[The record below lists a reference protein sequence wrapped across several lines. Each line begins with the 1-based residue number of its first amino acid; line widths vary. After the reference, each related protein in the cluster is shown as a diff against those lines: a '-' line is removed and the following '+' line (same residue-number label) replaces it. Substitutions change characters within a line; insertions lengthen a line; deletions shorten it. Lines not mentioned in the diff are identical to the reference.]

1 MDLFKF
7 DSPVMRFLSAI
18 TDLFL
23 LNVLCLICCIPI
35 VTIDHVFDNR
45 MVVLSDNVRG
55 MKDLLTYVYQMGHRR
70 IAYIHG
76 ADSAVTQSRLSSFYR
91 TAYDL
96 GLEVPDEYV
105 LEAPYR
111 NTDETYAKT
120 LQLLDLP
127 NPPTCILYPDDFA
140 SFGGVNA
147 IRSRRLSIP
156 EDVSVAGYDGIRIG
170 RHLEPKLTTLRQDTD
185 RIGRLAAGKL
195 VDMIEHPKT
204 TVIER
209 VIVEG
214 TLYEGASVADLRQ
227 KLPLEKT

>member
-1 MDLFKF
+1 
-7 DSPVMRFLSAI
+7 
-18 TDLFL
+18 
-23 LNVLCLICCIPI
+23 
-35 VTIDHVFDNR
+35 
-45 MVVLSDNVRG
+45 
-55 MKDLLTYVYQMGHRR
+55 MGD
-70 IAYIHG
+70 Y
-76 ADSAVTQSRLSSFYR
+76 SSVKVPVTQSRLSSFYR

-96 GLEVPDEYV
+96 GLEIPDEYV

-127 NPPTCILYPDDFA
+127 KPPTCILYPDDFA
-140 SFGGVNA
+140 SFGGINA
-147 IRSRRLSIP
+147 IRSRGLSIP
-156 EDVSVAGYDGIRIG
+156 GDVSVAGYDGIRIG

-227 KLPLEKT
+227 NLPLEKI

>member
-1 MDLFKF
+1 MDL
-7 DSPVMRFLSAI
+7 
-18 TDLFL
+18 
-23 LNVLCLICCIPI
+23 LNLN
-35 VTIDHVFDNR
+35 D
-45 MVVLSDNVRG
+45 
-55 MKDLLTYVYQMGHRR
+55 
-70 IAYIHG
+70 
-76 ADSAVTQSRLSSFYR
+76 
-91 TAYDL
+91 
-96 GLEVPDEYV
+96 
-105 LEAPYR
+105 
-111 NTDETYAKT
+111 
-120 LQLLDLP
+120 
-127 NPPTCILYPDDFA
+127 PPTCILYPDDFA